1 LFPKL
6 LELDWARDYDGIY
19 DFDSSFSDFP
29 GCGVICLFLIV
40 FITPAF
46 SCFIIPAIAVLI
58 YLLIVIVVVFRVVTQ
73 TLFCRIENFFQVI
86 LSLTGALEQQ
96 ILDGF

>member
-1 LFPKL
+1 L
-6 LELDWARDYDGIY
+6 LPELLKLDWARDYDGID

-29 GCGVICLFLIV
+29 RCGIVCFLVIFV
-40 FITPAF
+40 APAISF
-46 SCFIIPAIAVLI
+46 FIIPAIAVLI
-58 YLLIVIVVVFRVVTQ
+58 LVLIVVVVVFRVVTQ
-73 TLFCRIENFFQVI
+73 TLFCRIENFFQMI